1 MRRLPLSSPPRAARP
16 ALLVCAS
23 AATLA
28 ALLGCAGAP
37 RAPLPARGAAPPTPS
52 RPAEAAPDPHGL
64 AELAHL
70 LVLPGRYVD
79 VTYPPGALD
88 RAAHVQQRADAI
100 VETLREIARRPLEL
114 RLWVLDRE
122 EWERVGFSRPY
133 GLPERVEPGGFVLP
147 ASGDPGLLATLSGLA
162 GGALRPTETLP
173 LRGTPEEAAALAAAD
188 LLFQIDAAR
197 AHVAARVVFER
208 HEAGRMPEIAALY
221 DALAESLGGLASRRL
236 EDYREGLPYEVDLW
250 YQAQLLRGADVVW
263 VEEGARGSSRFL
275 YRRIEKGAPLGAG
288 ELDRRYPGL
297 AAWRAESFAR

>member
-1 MRRLPLSSPPRAARP
+1 MA
-16 ALLVCAS
+16 
-23 AATLA
+23 LA
-28 ALLGCAGAP
+28 ASLGCAGAP
-37 RAPLPARGAAPPTPS
+37 RAPLPARGAALPAPAQS
-52 RPAEAAPDPHGL
+52 AEAAPEPYGL

-70 LVLPGRYVD
+70 LVLPGRSVD

-88 RAAHVQQRADAI
+88 RAAHVQQRAEAI
-100 VETLREIARRPLEL
+100 VETLREIARRPVGL

-133 GLPERVEPGGFVLP
+133 GLPARVEPGAFVLP
-147 ASGDPGLLATLSGLA
+147 ASGDPALVATLAGLA

-188 LLFQIDAAR
+188 LLFQVDAAR
-197 AHVAARVVFER
+197 DLARQAGLRGEEPWIGALLAHVAARVVFER
-208 HEAGRMPEIAALY
+208 HEPGRMPEVAALY
-221 DALAESLGGLASRRL
+221 DAVAERLGGLASRRL
-236 EDYREGLPYEVDLW
+236 ADYREGLMFEADLW

-275 YRRIEKGAPLGAG
+275 YRLIEKDVPLAAA